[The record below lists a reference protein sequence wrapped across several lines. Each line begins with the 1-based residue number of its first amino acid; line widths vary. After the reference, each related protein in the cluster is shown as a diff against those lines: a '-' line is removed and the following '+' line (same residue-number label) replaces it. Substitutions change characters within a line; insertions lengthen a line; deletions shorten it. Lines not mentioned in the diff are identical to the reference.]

1 MANVKPVPE
10 GMHTLTPHLV
20 VKNAAKA
27 IDYYKSAFGA
37 KEMNRFA
44 GPGGSIM
51 HASIK
56 IGDSHLF
63 LNDEF
68 PEMGA
73 LSPQSVGG
81 TAVTLTLYVEDAD
94 AVFKKAV
101 DAGAQIKMPIADQFW
116 GDRYGCVADPFGHM
130 WAIATRK
137 EDLTSEQMAQRG
149 KEAMAQMSQQR

>member
-1 MANVKPVPE
+1 MSKVKPVPE
-10 GMHTLTPHLV
+10 GMHTLTPHIV
-20 VKNAAKA
+20 VKSAAKA
-27 IDYYKSAFGA
+27 IEYYKRAFGA
-37 KEMNRFA
+37 QELSRHAMPNGA
-44 GPGGSIM
+44 IM

-56 IGDSHLF
+56 IGDSHLY

-81 TAVTLTLYVEDAD
+81 TSVSLTLYVEDAD

-101 DAGAQIKMPIADQFW
+101 DAGGTVKMPIADQFW
-116 GDRYGCVADPFGHM
+116 GDRYGTIADPFGHM

-137 EDLTSEQMAQRG
+137 ENLTPEEMDRRG
-149 KEAMAQMSQQR
+149 REAMAQMSKG

>member
-1 MANVKPVPE
+1 MAKVKPVPE
-10 GMHTLTPHLV
+10 GMHTVTPHLV

-27 IDYYKSAFGA
+27 IDYYKTAFGA
-37 KEMNRFA
+37 KENNRFGA
-44 GPGGSIM
+44 PNGLIM

-56 IGDSHLF
+56 IGDSTLF

-81 TAVTLTLYVEDAD
+81 TSVTITLYVEDSD

-101 DAGAQIKMPIADQFW
+101 DAGAKVKMPIADQFW
-116 GDRYGCVADPFGHM
+116 GDRYGCIEDPFGHS
-130 WAIATRK
+130 WAIASRK
-137 EDLTSEQMAQRG
+137 EDLTPEQMAKRG
-149 KEAMAQMSQQR
+149 QEAMAQMSQQR